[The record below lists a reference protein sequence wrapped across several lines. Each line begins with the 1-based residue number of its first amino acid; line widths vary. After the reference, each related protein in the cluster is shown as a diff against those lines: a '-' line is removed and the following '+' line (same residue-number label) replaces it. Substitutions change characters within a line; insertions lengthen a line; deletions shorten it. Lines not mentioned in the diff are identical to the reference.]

1 MKIKKTK
8 RLLALILCMALVLG
22 TNTFTMAAG
31 AGQTQEESLQEQENI
46 SQEEIL
52 QEPEESSPEEAGTES
67 VQAQAL
73 EAEEIIEEEPQEEA
87 QEQPQGEEIQKDSM
101 GETEE
106 AATEDDGQGETAETN
121 GEENVTEEA
130 AAGETTTDT
139 VLEEVTEE
147 EKPTEI
153 TGTTGEAAENTGNA
167 DIEASETMNEDGTK
181 ENMEEV
187 QEIENSEEQEW
198 SQQVGDTLV
207 KVKAPKGVLP
217 EDAVL
222 SVSEITAQEEMD
234 KIEDAVEEKAIEEK
248 FSIENIFAYD
258 IKFMVGDNEVQP
270 EGTVQVTVD
279 TPEITSGQEASVL
292 HLKDDTT
299 VEDMN
304 GAVDTEGQVVFD
316 TTHFSTYV
324 IVNEGEDTVE
334 IEIQHLNLKGE
345 KIYSDDDLSLNVG
358 ESVDN
363 YAKATNWEVAKVE
376 VNDEQISEGE
386 FSKIQVTQDSDIKIY
401 YAPKKSEIS
410 GQAKFYD
417 YTVKAGE
424 AKSWSDTNYYSFNML
439 GDEPNSQ
446 RQKLTAGTV
455 DNNYQA
461 YKYHVYTPDG
471 SDANAWTGTP
481 APGDDVKVVKGLLN
495 GVTDGGAGDVVFKYP
510 EPGFFEDSN
519 ATKSIDWETRYLRHF
534 YNNYTLNFNQE
545 GDTYTLVSVENGRG
559 RTVANAGSNFFP
571 LDEVSV
577 DYEGAATVGN
587 DGKHHNFYFGM
598 RYDVTF
604 KIGDYVGPLNYN
616 FSGDDDLWVVLDGEK
631 VVIDLGGIHNAAEA
645 SVNLWDYIVGQNGN
659 PENLTEEAKNQE
671 HRLTILYMER
681 GAGESNCSMN
691 FTLPSAEIVEVTKVP
706 MTDFELTKVNR
717 QEVGL
722 SGAEFQLQ
730 NQETGDIQTVTSDEN
745 GNVSFTKLK
754 EGTYTLT
761 EIQAPTDYILPT
773 SNTWVI
779 KVTATGD
786 ETAEAKMY
794 LSDGETEYES
804 GKNGY
809 QIVNYTQQEEIDKSL
824 EYNKWVTDD
833 KENGREYTIHLTADS
848 LSQTE
853 GSEG

>member
-52 QEPEESSPEEAGTES
+52 QEPEESSPEEAGTEA

-121 GEENVTEEA
+121 GEENVTEEL

-324 IVNEGEDTVE
+324 IVNE
-334 IEIQHLNLKGE
+334 
-345 KIYSDDDLSLNVG
+345 S
-358 ESVDN
+358 
-363 YAKATNWEVAKVE
+363 
-376 VNDEQISEGE
+376 
-386 FSKIQVTQDSDIKIY
+386 
-401 YAPKKSEIS
+401 
-410 GQAKFYD
+410 
-417 YTVKAGE
+417 
-424 AKSWSDTNYYSFNML
+424 
-439 GDEPNSQ
+439 
-446 RQKLTAGTV
+446 
-455 DNNYQA
+455 
-461 YKYHVYTPDG
+461 
-471 SDANAWTGTP
+471 
-481 APGDDVKVVKGLLN
+481 
-495 GVTDGGAGDVVFKYP
+495 
-510 EPGFFEDSN
+510 EDS
-519 ATKSIDWETRYLRHF
+519 
-534 YNNYTLNFNQE
+534 
-545 GDTYTLVSVENGRG
+545 
-559 RTVANAGSNFFP
+559 
-571 LDEVSV
+571 
-577 DYEGAATVGN
+577 
-587 DGKHHNFYFGM
+587 
-598 RYDVTF
+598 
-604 KIGDYVGPLNYN
+604 
-616 FSGDDDLWVVLDGEK
+616 
-631 VVIDLGGIHNAAEA
+631 
-645 SVNLWDYIVGQNGN
+645 
-659 PENLTEEAKNQE
+659 
-671 HRLTILYMER
+671 
-681 GAGESNCSMN
+681 
-691 FTLPSAEIVEVTKVP
+691 VEVTLEHYDAATNKKIYA
-706 MTDFELTKVNR
+706 DDKLTWD
-717 QEVGL
+717 Q
-722 SGAEFQLQ
+722 
-730 NQETGDIQTVTSDEN
+730 
-745 GNVSFTKLK
+745 
-754 EGTYTLT
+754 
-761 EIQAPTDYILPT
+761 
-773 SNTWVI
+773 
-779 KVTATGD
+779 
-786 ETAEAKMY
+786 
-794 LSDGETEYES
+794 
-804 GKNGY
+804 GK
-809 QIVNYTQQEEIDKSL
+809 KSL
-824 EYNKWVTDD
+824 IML
-833 KENGREYTIHLTADS
+833 RL
-848 LSQTE
+848 
-853 GSEG
+853 